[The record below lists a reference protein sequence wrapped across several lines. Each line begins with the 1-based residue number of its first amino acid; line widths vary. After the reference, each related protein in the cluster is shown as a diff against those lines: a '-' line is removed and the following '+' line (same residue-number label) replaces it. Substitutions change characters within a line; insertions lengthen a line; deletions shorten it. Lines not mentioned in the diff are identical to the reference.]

1 MATQLDFNTITQR
14 AKKLI
19 QMEGKIN
26 EMAKSHVEKGDISLE
41 EGVTPTMMTQQQP
54 SATRQFQTETMGSMA
69 SKLPKEIVESFA
81 NNVIDPSS
89 LEGGSVLDAVNVEV
103 PQKKVIK
110 EDTRPQVSQT
120 IPSAGGID
128 YSLIKTIVES
138 AVKKYVGAYTK
149 KILSEGVGSK
159 SGGSELKAIRLGE
172 SFNFITNDGDLYEA
186 KLVFKKNI
194 KK

>member
-19 QMEGKIN
+19 QMDKQIDS
-26 EMAKSHVEKGDISLE
+26 MAKAHVEKGDISLD
-41 EGVTPTMMTQQQP
+41 EGVTPTLTTPQQP
-54 SATRQFQTETMGSMA
+54 SAARPFQTETMGTVA

-81 NNVIDPSS
+81 NNVIDP
-89 LEGGSVLDAVNVEV
+89 EFTGGSVLDAMNIDIPKQQPIREEV
-103 PQKKVIK
+103 KPQ
-110 EDTRPQVSQT
+110 TSQVL
-120 IPSAGGID
+120 PSAGGNID

-149 KILSEGVGSK
+149 KILSEGVS
-159 SGGSELKAIRLGE
+159 SRGGSELKAIRLGE

>member
-19 QMEGKIN
+19 QMDKQIDS
-26 EMAKSHVEKGDISLE
+26 MAKAHVEKGDISLD
-41 EGVTPTMMTQQQP
+41 EGVTPTLSTPQQP
-54 SATRQFQTETMGSMA
+54 SAARPFQTETMGAVA

-81 NNVIDPSS
+81 SNVIDPGFT
-89 LEGGSVLDAVNVEV
+89 GGSVLDTMNIDM
-103 PQKKVIK
+103 PQQQPIREEAK
-110 EDTRPQVSQT
+110 PQTSQVL
-120 IPSAGGID
+120 PSAGGNID

-149 KILSEGVGSK
+149 KILSEGVNSR
-159 SGGSELKAIRLGE
+159 GGSELKAIRLGE